1 MTKRYF
7 VLEVMLGF
15 AVLVI
20 SDIPL
25 VAQQVPSSG
34 TPVHMVVT
42 VEAHHG
48 TNIPAINREDVM
60 VYQGHDRDKV
70 TDWVPL
76 QGDHAGLE
84 LFVLIDDA
92 SNTSL
97 GSQLEDLRQFINSQ
111 PATTAIA
118 VGYMQNGAVN
128 IVQNFTNDHTQ
139 AVKALRLPFGNI
151 GVSAS
156 PYLSV

>member
-60 VYQGHDRDKV
+60 VYRK
-70 TDWVPL
+70 
-76 QGDHAGLE
+76 
-84 LFVLIDDA
+84 
-92 SNTSL
+92 
-97 GSQLEDLRQFINSQ
+97 R
-111 PATTAIA
+111 
-118 VGYMQNGAVN
+118 
-128 IVQNFTNDHTQ
+128 
-139 AVKALRLPFGNI
+139 
-151 GVSAS
+151 
-156 PYLSV
+156 